1 MPTSTEW
8 RSARAVLC
16 QQACPQPRNASSAC
30 WLSCFYEAILGPR
43 AGREVRLYPQAAAT
57 SSNAWG
63 ILVSKHANGSISP
76 VITVPC
82 PRPPPLSSTS
92 SCTPFTQISGGSP
105 AQRGGGL
112 SRAQLL
118 AMWAQPFD
126 TDDPT
131 LGGCADISADT
142 SH

>member
-1 MPTSTEW
+1 M
-8 RSARAVLC
+8 LC

-82 PRPPPLSSTS
+82 PRPPPSLFDLVLHAFHADIGWVSSTAWRR
-92 SCTPFTQISGGSP
+92 PEPRP
-105 AQRGGGL
+105 AAGHVGAAL
-112 SRAQLL
+112 
-118 AMWAQPFD
+118 
-126 TDDPT
+126 
-131 LGGCADISADT
+131 
-142 SH
+142 